1 MTTGGAFKQTFPQ
14 GIKLNLFKDLF
25 LFVLLSQ
32 VLLALA
38 AAPAALAVRAA
49 LPTQALATL
58 AAPLVDTILFAF
70 VLLFLLVIMARD
82 LPALVANHNTRALAP
97 NARLNVPPPKL
108 NELNEREVS

>member
-58 AAPLVDTILFAF
+58 AAPLVDTILFVF
-70 VLLFLLVIMARD
+70 VFLFLLVMARD

-97 NARLNVPPPKL
+97 NARLTVPPPKL
-108 NELNEREVS
+108 NELNEREAG